1 MAKVI
6 ASFADGWGR
15 VLRAPAVLLG
25 VFAVTWLVAFP
36 AGRLLSQ
43 SGRPPALG
51 RTDAADVVA
60 TGYDGTF
67 TPTLFGTDRF
77 VRDVRGLLADGTVPV
92 ELAAAA
98 ATTLLVWTFL
108 LGGVLDRY
116 ARRRPI
122 RAQAFFGASGVFFFR
137 FLRLGV
143 IAAFGYFVLF
153 GLIHASIF
161 PRNYPWP
168 SGHAAAAPAP
178 PLLVPIYAVFLLFAA
193 FWSAV
198 VDYARIRAVVE
209 DRRSMLG
216 AFLAGWRFV
225 LGHPLKAGGLYL
237 VNAAAFGAFVW
248 LCTLAIPAA
257 SDAGAAGFT
266 GILAAGIC
274 LLARV
279 ALRLAFFASQTS
291 LFQKSFAHADY
302 TAPPQLLWPESPAA
316 EEIVN
321 AAAKTPPAL
330 RE

>member
-6 ASFADGWGR
+6 ASFADGWSR
-15 VLRAPAVLLG
+15 VFRAPAVLVG

-43 SGRPPALG
+43 SGRASALG
-51 RTDAADVVA
+51 RTDAADAFA

-67 TPTLFGTDRF
+67 TPTLFGTDRL
-77 VRDVRGLLADGTVPV
+77 VRDVRGLLADGTMPV

-137 FLRLGV
+137 FLRLGIV
-143 IAAFGYFVLF
+143 AAFGYYVLF
-153 GLIHASIF
+153 GLVHASIF
-161 PRNYPWP
+161 PLNYPWP
-168 SGHAAAAPAP
+168 SGNAAAAPAS

-198 VDYARIRAVVE
+198 LDYARIRAVVE

-225 LGHPLKAGGLYL
+225 AGHPLKAGGLYL
-237 VNAAAFGAFVW
+237 MNAAAFGALVW
-248 LCTLAIPAA
+248 VCTFTAPAA
-257 SDAGAAGFT
+257 SDSGAAGFT
-266 GILAAGIC
+266 SVLAAGLC
-274 LLARV
+274 LLARM
-279 ALRLAFFASQTS
+279 ALKLAFFASQTS
-291 LFQKSFAHADY
+291 LFQRSLAHVDY

-321 AAAKTPPAL
+321 AAATRSPQP
-330 RE
+330 